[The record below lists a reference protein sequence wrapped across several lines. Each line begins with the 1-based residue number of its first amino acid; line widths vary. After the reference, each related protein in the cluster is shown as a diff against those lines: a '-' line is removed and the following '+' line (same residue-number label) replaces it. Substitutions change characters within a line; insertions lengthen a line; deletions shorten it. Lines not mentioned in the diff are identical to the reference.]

1 MQNIVLESL
10 LPLLD
15 SALIVTIPLTII
27 SFIFGLI
34 LAILTAV
41 VRLSNIKV
49 VKQLFS
55 LYVWIFRGTPLLV
68 QLFIIYFGLP
78 SIGIR
83 LDAWTASIIALSLN
97 TGAYASEAIRS
108 AILSIDVGQWDA
120 ATSLGMSRWMI
131 LRRIIAPQA
140 MRVAL
145 PPLSNSLISLV
156 KDTSLA
162 SSITLL
168 EMFMTSQRIAARTFE
183 PLLMYSVV
191 ALYYLVLST
200 LLTFL
205 QQYLEKR
212 ASRFVREG

>member
-1 MQNIVLESL
+1 MKNIVFDSI
-10 LPLLD
+10 LPLLE
-15 SALIVTIPLTII
+15 SAVMVTIPLTII
-27 SFIFGLI
+27 AFIFGLI
-34 LAILTAV
+34 IAILTAV
-41 VRLSNIKV
+41 VRLSHVKV
-49 VKQLFS
+49 IKQLFG

-78 SIGIR
+78 SVGIR
-83 LDAWTASIIALSLN
+83 LDAWTASVIALSLN

-120 ATSLGMSRWMI
+120 ATSLGMSRWMV

-140 MRVAL
+140 LRVAL

-205 QQYLEKR
+205 QQYLEKH
-212 ASRFVREG
+212 ASRFIREE

>member
-10 LPLLD
+10 LPLLE

-168 EMFMTSQRIAARTFE
+168 EIFMTSQRIAARTFE

>member
-10 LPLLD
+10 LPLLE